1 MDNFTFI
8 RVRDNEEDNYRL
20 LVFISKFNFNIKT
33 YRLCIVLLLLIR
45 KSNYSKLNIR
55 NPSAIN
61 SSKANLSIES
71 DKIFEDALTVL
82 EVVIS
87 TSRKAKGRDSKG
99 NQSLPQRLRVVIF
112 VSPRTNPPARFLA
125 RRTVTY
131 LQRSAT
137 CRAKVTL
144 LVVC

>member
-1 MDNFTFI
+1 MNNFTFI
-8 RVRDNEEDNYRL
+8 RVRVNEEDNYRL

-45 KSNYSKLNIR
+45 KSNYSKLN
-55 NPSAIN
+55 NPSATN

-71 DKIFEDALTVL
+71 VKIFEDALTVL

-112 VSPRTNPPARFLA
+112 VSPRINPPARFLA